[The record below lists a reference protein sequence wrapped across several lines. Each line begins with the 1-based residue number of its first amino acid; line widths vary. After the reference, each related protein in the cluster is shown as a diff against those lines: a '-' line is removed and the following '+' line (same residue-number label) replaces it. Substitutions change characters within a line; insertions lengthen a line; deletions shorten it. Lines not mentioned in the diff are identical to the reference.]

1 MDAFLEFLTG
11 YGYWGMLLGA
21 FLAGS
26 VFPFSS
32 ETMMVALL
40 STGLDGWLLIIY
52 GTIGNII
59 GSVFNYFVGR
69 MGKLEW
75 IEKYLKIKKK
85 NMNRAERFMAG
96 RGAWMGFFAFLPI
109 IGSAITVTLGFMRA
123 NMPISFLSIAIG
135 KFLRYW
141 LLIYGAQWLFL

>member
-1 MDAFLEFLTG
+1 MDTIIEFLTG
-11 YGYWGMLLGA
+11 YGYWGMMMSA

-32 ETMMVALL
+32 EAVMLGLL
-40 STGLDGWLLIIY
+40 ASGLDPWQLIIY
-52 GTIGNII
+52 GSIGNIL
-59 GSVFNYFVGR
+59 GSVFNYGVGR

-75 IEKYLKIKKK
+75 IEKYLHIKKESMDK
-85 NMNRAERFMAG
+85 AERFMAG

-109 IGSAITVTLGFMRA
+109 LGSAITVTLGFLRA
-123 NMPISFLSIAIG
+123 NFVISIISIAIG

-141 LLIYGAQWLFL
+141 LLINGAEWLF

>member
-1 MDAFLEFLTG
+1 MDAFIEILAS
-11 YGYWGMLLGA
+11 YGYWGMFLAA

-32 ETMMVALL
+32 ETVMVVLL
-40 STGLDGWLLIIY
+40 GSGLDGWQLVVY
-52 GTIGNII
+52 GSIGNTL

-69 MGKLEW
+69 MGKTEW
-75 IEKYLKIKKK
+75 IEKYLRIKKK
-85 NMNRAERFMAG
+85 NMDRARRFMAG

-123 NMPISFLSIAIG
+123 NIPISFLSIAIG

-141 LLIYGAQWLFL
+141 LLVYGANSLFG